1 MRKEYVLTVMALM
14 AGVLMASSVANVEV
28 FTGTALDDALI
39 GTPSDLLKGRGGN
52 EFLKGRGL
60 C

>member
-1 MRKEYVLTVMALM
+1 MRKVDILTVMALM
-14 AGVLMASSVANVEV
+14 ADVLMAPSEANVEV